1 MAQVIAIGQPVN
13 DAEHR
18 AIAFLRDN
26 LPDTYTIIHSFEIR
40 RHHEK
45 QSYEID
51 IALIAPHSLFLIDVK
66 GTLGHIDLYS
76 HQWQPR
82 GRQPY
87 TSPLPKLRQNAKI
100 LKSFIK
106 DQFPT
111 QRVFDKL
118 YTHAVILLTD
128 PKATIQDF
136 SGKAESEDITFLDH
150 RCLTYFKGKT
160 HIPSHFINDIRSLD
174 VNIIKAIQGKAPA
187 KSPLPRFRDWQVEEK
202 LGTKLVQDEAGDY
215 DIQAIEYIDYR
226 AKHVLFGQRNIALLR
241 VYHVDPHKD
250 LDQRERDQRQISNAY
265 STLGNLSPH
274 SNILALKEFFD
285 TEEGDRYILVTE
297 DTPGNTLHQHLT
309 NPDLRLTF
317 DQKIAIIQHT
327 LEGLNHAHKGTVIH
341 RNLTPA
347 AILIGVDGQTRIT
360 NFDYARIGDN
370 RSQTIAEY
378 AANKVNYD
386 YQAPETY
393 GDPSKAS
400 FASDLF
406 SAGLIFYELL
416 TGARPFANIQEIDN
430 LTAIFPIPASKWK
443 PDLPTPIDPWLQK
456 LCAYDPED
464 RHPSA
469 KLALHELN
477 RILLPAVSP
486 TSPAPIAS
494 EQKPLTDLRNLPK
507 DYVLNNQFVIE
518 APLGSGGFGTTYKVF
533 DSIGRISRVMKL
545 IDRDRRSVF
554 DRLCQEY
561 EKLTQL
567 DHPNIVRVLI
577 GGRFPDGTPYLIFPY
592 LEGSTV
598 EKLIEEAALTLEDTI
613 QVIEQTAIGL
623 TYVHA
628 NGIYHQDIKPDN
640 LYWTADGIRI
650 LDFNVSV
657 SDLDTNFKVGG
668 TERYIPPDFDT
679 THRPTSEEMID
690 RDLYALGITFYE
702 CITSKHPFDRKKPP
716 AEPAPDLC
724 LADGCQDI
732 SSDLA
737 LLVQKA
743 IAPRRSQR
751 FRTAQE
757 FQQAIGALTQL
768 RYIKPLP
775 EPSKEP
781 SVSYSI
787 TSGTADL
794 SEFAPSKP
802 NFNPFVSYLL
812 TLYSQSQQTNAGTR
826 GLDENSKR
834 TYIDTLLDTALL
846 PAILNGDFKLI
857 LISGNAGD
865 GKTAFIQK
873 LEGRIDPAALTRH
886 LNGSTFTHNNRTF
899 RTNYDGSQD
908 EGNKTNKAVLLDF
921 LAPFQG
927 KDPTVWN
934 TSEIHIIAINEGR
947 LVDFLSEY
955 QAQYPYLSQLVDR
968 GLRGN
973 PIADGVSIVNLNLRS
988 IVADANGQLSS
999 IFDRFIRRLAR
1010 PEFWQP
1016 CQTCD
1021 LKDRCY
1027 VHHNARTLIGD
1038 KSGSKV
1044 IGRLKTLYQL
1054 THLRGRL
1061 HITLRDLRSA
1071 LAFTI
1076 AGTRNCDQ
1084 IHDLYQQGTPESRL
1098 EILNGF
1104 YFNAWIGGETGSK
1117 DRLLSL
1123 LREIDIGETSNP
1135 QRDRTFAFLEPGS
1148 RLADRFTFSDRAQYD
1163 TDLLQKIFEDLPRDY
1178 SRNISRS
1185 DIQTH
1190 RIYVAMLRR
1199 RYYFER
1205 RDEDWKSMLPYRS
1218 QLQFLKL
1225 IEGKEA
1231 TDLEPKVRSLIS
1243 AINRGEGL
1251 RDASTLEDKLALRV
1265 RQVDRGTIHSYRL
1278 FDLQNFSLHLATTA
1292 NRPFLESLPQ
1302 SIQLRH
1308 DGPANTAELII
1319 NLDIYEMLTKLEQGY
1334 YPSLEE
1340 QQGIYRSLAVFK
1352 NILAAAPY
1360 QEVLLTENR
1369 REFYS
1374 VRRDEQGNLLMT
1386 LRGTT

>member
-1 MAQVIAIGQPVN
+1 MAKVIAIGQPVN

-26 LPDTYTIIHSFEIR
+26 LPNTYTIIHSFEIR

-136 SGKAESEDITFLDH
+136 SGKAESDDITFLDH
-150 RCLTYFKGKT
+150 RCLTYFKGKA
-160 HIPSHFINDIRSLD
+160 HIPSHFISDIRTLEAS
-174 VNIIKAIQGKAPA
+174 IITAIQGKAPA

-202 LGTKLVQDEAGDY
+202 LGTKLVQDETGDH

-226 AKHVLFGQRNIALLR
+226 AKHILFGQRNIARLR

-250 LDQRERDQRQISNAY
+250 LEQRERDKVQISNAY

-274 SNILALKEFFD
+274 SNILALREFFD

-297 DTPGNTLHQHLT
+297 DTPGNTLHQHLH
-309 NPDLRLTF
+309 NPDLSLTF
-317 DQKIAIIQHT
+317 DQKIITIQDT
-327 LEGLNHAHKGTVIH
+327 LEGLNHAHKGTVTH
-341 RNLTPA
+341 RNLTPE
-347 AILIGVDGQTRIT
+347 AILIGLDGKTRLT
-360 NFDYARIGDN
+360 NFDYARIGDS

-393 GDPSKAS
+393 GDPSQAS
-400 FASDLF
+400 VASDLF
-406 SAGLIFYELL
+406 SAGLIFYEIL
-416 TGARPFANIQEIDN
+416 TGKRPFASIKEIDEME
-430 LTAIFPIPASKWK
+430 AIFPIAASQHQ
-443 PDLPTPIDPWLQK
+443 PDLPPAIDVWLQK
-456 LCAYDPED
+456 LCAYDKED
-464 RHPSA
+464 RQVSA

-477 RILLPAVSP
+477 RILLPVVSP
-486 TSPAPIAS
+486 TSPAPVAS

-507 DYVLNNQFVIE
+507 DYTINNQFVVE
-518 APLGSGGFGTTYKVF
+518 EPLGSGGFGTTYKVF
-533 DSIGRISRVMKL
+533 DSIGGISRVMKL

-554 DRLCQEY
+554 DRLRQEY
-561 EKLTQL
+561 EKLTKL
-567 DHPNIVRVLI
+567 NHPNIVQVLI
-577 GGRFPDGTPYLIFPY
+577 GGRFPDDTPYLIFPY
-592 LEGSTV
+592 IEGSTV
-598 EKLIEEAALTLEDTI
+598 EKLIIDSSLTLEDTI
-613 QVIEQTAIGL
+613 QVIHQTAAGL
-623 TYVHA
+623 AYVHE

-657 SDLDTNFKVGG
+657 SDQDTNFKVGG
-668 TERYIPPDFDT
+668 TDRYIPPDFDT
-679 THRPTSEEMID
+679 AQKPTSIEMID

-702 CITSKHPFDRKKPP
+702 CLTSKHPFDGKKPP
-716 AEPAPDLC
+716 NKPAPDPRTISGCNELSAE
-724 LADGCQDI
+724 LA
-732 SSDLA
+732 A
-737 LLVQKA
+737 LVQKA

-751 FRTAQE
+751 FRTAKE
-757 FQQAIGALTQL
+757 FQNAIDKIKHL
-768 RYIKPLP
+768 RHVTPSL
-775 EPSKEP
+775 EPTKESSSSSSFIP
-781 SVSYSI
+781 I
-787 TSGTADL
+787 TSHKA
-794 SEFAPSKP
+794 

-812 TLYSQSQQTNAGTR
+812 TLHSQSQQSNAGTR
-826 GLDENSKR
+826 GLDEHSKR

-846 PAILNGDFKLI
+846 PAILQGEFKLI

-873 LEGRIDPAALTRH
+873 LEDQIEPSAIKRH
-886 LNGSTFTHNNRTF
+886 LNGSTFTHNKRTF

-927 KDPTVWN
+927 AEPSAWN
-934 TSEIHIIAINEGR
+934 TNEIHIIAINEGR
-947 LVDFLSEY
+947 LVDFLSEH
-955 QAQYPYLSQLVDR
+955 QSQYSYLYQLVQQ
-968 GLRGN
+968 GLRGG
-973 PIADGVSIVNLNLRS
+973 PVADGISIINLNLRS
-988 IVADANGQLSS
+988 VVADTNGELSS
-999 IFDRFIRRLAR
+999 IFDRFIRRLAK

-1021 LKDRCY
+1021 IKDRCY
-1027 VHHNARTLIGD
+1027 VHHNARTLISD
-1038 KSGSKV
+1038 KSSSKV
-1044 IGRLKTLYQL
+1044 IERLKTLYEL

-1071 LAFTI
+1071 LAFTL

-1084 IHDLYQQGTPESRL
+1084 IHELYQHGTPESRL

-1104 YFNAWIGGETGSK
+1104 YFNAWIGGEMGSK

-1123 LREIDIGETSNP
+1123 LSEIDIGETSNP
-1135 QRDRTFAFLEPGS
+1135 QRDRSFSFLEPDQRS
-1148 RLADRFTFSDRAQYD
+1148 AERFTFNDRPQYD
-1163 TDLLQKIFEDLPRDY
+1163 TDLLQKLFADLPRDY
-1178 SRNISRS
+1178 SSKISQV

-1190 RIYVAMLRR
+1190 RTYVAMLRR

-1205 RDEDWKSMLPYRS
+1205 RDNEWKTMLPFRS
-1218 QLQFLKL
+1218 ELQFLRL
-1225 IEGKEA
+1225 IKGEA
-1231 TDLEPKVRSLIS
+1231 ALEPEVQSLIT

-1251 RDASTLEDKLALRV
+1251 RDTNNLGDSLALRV
-1265 RQVDRGTIHSYRL
+1265 RQVDRGTLHSYRL
-1278 FDLQNFSLHLATTA
+1278 FDLSAFSLHLTTFA
-1292 NRPFLESLPQ
+1292 NQPFLEFLPQ
-1302 SIQLRH
+1302 SIRLRY
-1308 DGPANTAELII
+1308 DGPANIAELII
-1319 NLDIYEMLTKLEQGY
+1319 NLDIYEMLAKLKQGY
-1334 YPSLEE
+1334 YPNLEE

-1360 QEVLLTENR
+1360 QEVLLTETG
-1369 REFYS
+1369 REFHS

-1386 LRGTT
+1386 KRGATT